1 MSGLA
6 IVLSQTIIY
15 WTLLILLISWII
27 IFAILALRPE
37 PSNRGETEGGAYR
50 VPSAVESSA
59 APQAS
64 VLPEFLQLHRQRR
77 QPQALQAAGVASQSQ
92 RDG

>member
-6 IVLSQTIIY
+6 ILLSQTIIY

-37 PSNRGETEGGAYR
+37 PSNKESAEGR
-50 VPSAVESSA
+50 VYHVPA
-59 APQAS
+59 AAEVS
-64 VLPEFLQLHRQRR
+64 VVPEFQLPGHQHR
-77 QPQALQAAGVASQSQ
+77 QPQVLQAVGAAAPSE
-92 RDG
+92 RDS